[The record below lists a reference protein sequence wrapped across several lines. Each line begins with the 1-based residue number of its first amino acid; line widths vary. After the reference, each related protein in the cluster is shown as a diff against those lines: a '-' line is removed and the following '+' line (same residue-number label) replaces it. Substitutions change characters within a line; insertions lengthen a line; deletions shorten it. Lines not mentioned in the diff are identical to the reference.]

1 MKKTF
6 ALIAALAVVPATAFA
21 ADKVDEKQFTIDVNS
36 IELVELSPIP
46 NDNYNRL
53 FRRGEGGPT
62 GNSQGATI
70 PAPSELPQAPSGP
83 SVPSVPTIPSVPS
96 VPTLPTVQAGQDSSS
111 MQFQQGVSNASAVV
125 ALLDQIVNLV
135 DKVFTIIAKGQPVV
149 NINVNYANAV
159 PYGISHWTQLQGWKA
174 PMTKRYGFYCKNLYG
189 MKVVDVEYQVH
200 YTYGGNYNGVGKY
213 LTGVTVEPL
222 KVDTAWGYNVDMVA
236 EVPDSTITNVGTA
249 ENPIAAMQVQ
259 LRYKIHTIIKD
270 SQEKEIF
277 YVRGDGQFK
286 HLTTSRGID
295 ASELSVKT
303 HNKSLKSVQK
313 KIQNVKF

>member
-1 MKKTF
+1 M
-6 ALIAALAVVPATAFA
+6 
-21 ADKVDEKQFTIDVNS
+21 
-36 IELVELSPIP
+36 ELSPIP

-125 ALLDQIVNLV
+125 ALIDQIVNLV
-135 DKVFTIIAKGQPVV
+135 DKIFTIIAKGQPVV

-286 HLTTSRGID
+286 RLTASRGIGSSD
-295 ASELSVKT
+295 ISVKT
-303 HNKSLKSVQK
+303 APSKSLQK

>member
-6 ALIAALAVVPATAFA
+6 ALIAALAVVPAIAFA

-83 SVPSVPTIPSVPS
+83 SVPTIPSVPTVPS
-96 VPTLPTVQAGQDSSS
+96 VPTLPMAQDSS
-111 MQFQQGVSNASAVV
+111 QAGFQQGVQNASAVV
-125 ALLDQIVNLV
+125 ALIDQIVNLV
-135 DKVFTIIAKGQPVV
+135 DKIFTIIAKGQPVV

-286 HLTTSRGID
+286 RLTASRGIGSSD
-295 ASELSVKT
+295 ISVKT
-303 HNKSLKSVQK
+303 APSKSLQK